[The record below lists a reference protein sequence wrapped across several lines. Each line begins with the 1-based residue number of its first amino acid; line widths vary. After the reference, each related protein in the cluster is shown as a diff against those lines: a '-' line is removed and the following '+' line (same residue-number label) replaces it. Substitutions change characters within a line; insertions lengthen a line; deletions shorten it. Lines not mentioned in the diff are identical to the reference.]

1 MKYTDAERREFEIDE
16 VLAGSL
22 PHQGVAPVVVHA
34 DDHELTILRADH
46 TARWRVLTGPQT
58 SCIVAVLELGP
69 FHLAWEVSEEEEA
82 GICRKL
88 QRGTALPITV
98 MSRTQGTLQL
108 VAPPLPA
115 DLRPHLTIPYIPVS
129 AA

>member
-1 MKYTDAERREFEIDE
+1 MGYTTAEQREFEIDA

-22 PHQGVAPVVVHA
+22 PHEGVVPVIVHA

-58 SCIVAVLELGP
+58 SCVVAVLELGP

-82 GICRKL
+82 TVRWKL
-88 QRGTALPITV
+88 RAGAALAVTIT
-98 MSRTQGTLQL
+98 SDTLGTLQL
-108 VAPPLPA
+108 TAPPLPEE
-115 DLRPHLTIPYIPVS
+115 LRPHLSTPYLPVS

>member
-1 MKYTDAERREFEIDE
+1 MGYTTAEQREFEIDA

-22 PHQGVAPVVVHA
+22 PHEGVAPVVVHA

-46 TARWRVLTGPQT
+46 TTRWRVLTGPQT
-58 SCIVAVLELGP
+58 SCVVAVLELGP

-82 GICRKL
+82 TVRWKL
-88 QRGTALPITV
+88 RGGAALVITV
-98 MSRTQGTLQL
+98 TSDTQGTLQL
-108 VAPPLPA
+108 TAPPLPEE
-115 DLRPHLTIPYIPVS
+115 LRPHLSTPYLPVN